1 MKDDKPAS
9 SREVRPATVI
19 QNLADKVRPSPAR
32 TGSAPSSATS
42 GSSSSATSIMRVE
55 QQLLDR
61 IKSRE
66 ERRDAAL
73 KTPGGD
79 KIAASYQRE
88 IDLDKARLDGFR
100 RAAKEIQD

>member
-1 MKDDKPAS
+1 MQDDKPSS
-9 SREVRPATVI
+9 SRRADPERVI
-19 QNLADKVRPSPAR
+19 QGLADKVRPPERTSSP
-32 TGSAPSSATS
+32 PSSSGYAGS
-42 GSSSSATSIMRVE
+42 GSSPTSIMRVE

-88 IDLDKARLDGFR
+88 IDLDKARLEGFR

>member
-1 MKDDKPAS
+1 
-9 SREVRPATVI
+9 
-19 QNLADKVRPSPAR
+19 
-32 TGSAPSSATS
+32 
-42 GSSSSATSIMRVE
+42 MRVE